1 MLVDVA
7 TCEKTPLSHLYIKT
21 IICQD
26 RLGTNIGKTPKKMPF
41 SAPFVSSSVK
51 DLHAMMQNG
60 SPSIAT
66 MMNAFELR
74 YLHRME
80 TNRSHGISKS
90 VA

>member
-1 MLVDVA
+1 
-7 TCEKTPLSHLYIKT
+7 
-21 IICQD
+21 
-26 RLGTNIGKTPKKMPF
+26 MPF